1 MKGTVVNVNNVFVTG
16 YSFNLSGSNSYK
28 EYLSAL
34 DDLGSFIDAI
44 PKYNKL
50 EFCQDF
56 LTYDLGGESFDDIIY
71 EVSNYNNPLYTEM
84 IKELNELT
92 RGKKKG
98 ACTDVVI
105 SSSGYGIAWNGE
117 FISYYGQGK
126 LIPGVHA
133 DLVVD
138 CPSTLYSLNYKNLGD
153 YPINERSF
161 SERAKLMYSNI
172 SYHKDFHSTLATVK
186 SGNFKLYSVEF
197 ARTLEALHN
206 AFPKLTSQGHYGPD
220 LNIIKTETGISGRTM
235 DCTVQ
240 GSNKSALKKDF
251 SIETLDGNVSVHK
264 NLNCE
269 YHLKVNFDNNGRK
282 LQSGF
287 YNRAYF
293 GLPLINET
301 KYIALMHLGKHL

>member
-1 MKGTVVNVNNVFVTG
+1 MNVNNVFVTG
-16 YSFNLSGSNSYK
+16 YSFNLSSSSSYI
-28 EYLSAL
+28 EYQSAL
-34 DDLGSFIDAI
+34 DDLDSFIGII
-44 PKYNKL
+44 PKYNNL

-56 LTYDLGGESFDDIIY
+56 LTYDLGGESFDDILY
-71 EVSNYNNPLYTEM
+71 EVSNYNDPLYTEM

-92 RGKKKG
+92 QGKKKG
-98 ACTDVVI
+98 AFTDVVI
-105 SSSGYGIAWNGE
+105 SCSGYGTVWNGE

-126 LIPGVHA
+126 LIPNVHA

-138 CPSTLYSLNYKNLGD
+138 CQSSLYALNYKNLGY
-153 YPINERSF
+153 YPISENSF
-161 SERAKLMYSNI
+161 AERAQLIFNNI
-172 SYHKDFHSTLATVK
+172 SYHKDFHLTLATVK

-197 ARTLEALHN
+197 ARTLETLHN
-206 AFPKLTSQGHYGPD
+206 AFPKLTSRGHYEPD
-220 LNIIKTETGISGRTM
+220 LNIIKTESGISGRTM

-251 SIETLDGNVSVHK
+251 SIKTLDGNISVHN

-293 GLPLINET
+293 GLPLISGT